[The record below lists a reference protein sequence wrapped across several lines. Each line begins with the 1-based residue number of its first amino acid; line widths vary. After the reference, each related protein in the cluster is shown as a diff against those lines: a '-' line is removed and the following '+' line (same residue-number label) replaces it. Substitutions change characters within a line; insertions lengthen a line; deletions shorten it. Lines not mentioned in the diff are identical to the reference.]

1 MVGQNPGPGAPD
13 AGAGAGGGAGAAA
26 TGNPVLNQPI
36 LIAFPVAFALTEGL
50 QALLS
55 TFWDQPIIWGLLAA
69 LVVSFL
75 IYKWDE
81 VSSGHSRWQY
91 VALNTLILWLTSTG
105 FISEDVLTSLT
116 GG

>member
-1 MVGQNPGPGAPD
+1 MAGQSTGRN
-13 AGAGAGGGAGAAA
+13 AGADVPAM
-26 TGNPVLNQPI
+26 GNPILNQPI

-69 LVVSFL
+69 IIVSFL

-81 VSSGHSRWQY
+81 VSSGSSKWQY
-91 VALNTLILWLTSTG
+91 LALNILILWLTSTG
-105 FISEDVLTSLT
+105 FISEDALTSLA
-116 GG
+116 GP